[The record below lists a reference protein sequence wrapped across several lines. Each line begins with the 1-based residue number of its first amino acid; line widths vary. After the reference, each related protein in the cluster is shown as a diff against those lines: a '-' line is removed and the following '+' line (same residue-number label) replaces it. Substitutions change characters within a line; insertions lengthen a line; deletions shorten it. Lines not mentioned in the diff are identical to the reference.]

1 MRVAALALHALFCRH
16 GVTPRPHCRS
26 GPLPAVGGGVNGPTG
41 RNATP
46 SEIPSLLMTALAN
59 NDSPTYDNGLRV
71 MWEYSGDTTRWIFK
85 NNRTEFVESAH
96 ETAAQFAT
104 SFYGAALNGRQWTLE
119 GPLNRVGGAD
129 GWIAT
134 QVMRTVSADG
144 RARRWQ
150 WELRRQRRPPGM
162 GTWYVESI
170 GSSDREGNFDPE

>member
-1 MRVAALALHALFCRH
+1 MLVAALTLSSLLCHH
-16 GVTPRPHCRS
+16 GTSPRPRCRG
-26 GPLPAVGGGVNGPTG
+26 GPLRAVAEGADDGFG

-46 SEIPSLLMTALAN
+46 SEIPSLLMAALAN
-59 NDSPTYDNGLRV
+59 NDSPTRDHGLRA
-71 MWEYSGDTTRWIFK
+71 MWEYSGDTTRWIFR

-104 SFYGAALNGRQWTLE
+104 SFYGAAMRGRRWALE

-144 RARRWQ
+144 RVRRWQ